1 MVYANHINKHKGKYA
16 CLVRVSTD
24 KQDVENQ
31 IYNIKQ
37 YLKDGDVEVKWF
49 KEEGVSGA
57 LPFAKRPV
65 LKQALDYCRKQ
76 KATLIVYSL
85 SRFSRRNWETTKFFE
100 EEVHKKKFKFI
111 VVDNPALNH
120 TNVGFYATIQYIER
134 ENIKERTKASFNRIK
149 AEIAEKGYYKSKAGK
164 IIQKL
169 GVHDKLQ
176 EAGQRGADTVKKLAD
191 DFARNN
197 LPLIKSLISEGNSY
211 RDVASILNDRGITS
225 SKGGEWYASTVSNLL
240 KRGIKWK
247 QF

>member
-37 YLKDGDVEVKWF
+37 YLKDGDAEVKWF

-57 LPFAKRPV
+57 LPFAKRPI

-100 EEVHKKKFKFI
+100 EEVHK
-111 VVDNPALNH
+111 
-120 TNVGFYATIQYIER
+120 R
-134 ENIKERTKASFNRIK
+134 
-149 AEIAEKGYYKSKAGK
+149 
-164 IIQKL
+164 
-169 GVHDKLQ
+169 
-176 EAGQRGADTVKKLAD
+176 
-191 DFARNN
+191 
-197 LPLIKSLISEGNSY
+197 SL
-211 RDVASILNDRGITS
+211 
-225 SKGGEWYASTVSNLL
+225 NLL
-240 KRGIKWK
+240 WLIT
-247 QF
+247 QHLIILM